1 MKHLKGLLILVITV
15 FTLSSCSNYYTFS
28 KKRSASLTPNLVQLN
43 INMADFEYLGKTE
56 ISVQSREYLG
66 FIQVIDSINNRAY
79 NYRDVRFTELV
90 GPRDIKL
97 SGEMRRAAY
106 KVIDEFP
113 EATYYIVSNDYQQ
126 IHRMFLGKQTI
137 RRMEI
142 QAYKYKIENN

>member
-1 MKHLKGLLILVITV
+1 MKRLLIIVISV
-15 FTLSSCSNYYTFS
+15 LTLSSCSNYFTFS
-28 KKRSASLTPNLVQLN
+28 EKRSASLTPDFVRLD
-43 INMADFEYLGKTE
+43 INMSDFEYLGKTE

-113 EATYYIVSNDYQQ
+113 EATYYIVASDYKQ
-126 IHRMFLGKQTI
+126 IHRLFLGKQTI